1 MTPSSNPSQI
11 VLYTTLDGTVK
22 IDTIFQDETI
32 WLTQKKMA
40 ELFDVNVPAISKHL
54 SSIFKEGEL
63 QKEATIP
70 KMETVQSSNKV
81 VGFIL
86 EHTTQYSLLGTNC
99 PPDKSGGFIK

>member
-1 MTPSSNPSQI
+1 MTLYKNKYRIESARLMGWDYSSEWYCF
-11 VLYTTLDGTVK
+11 VTV
-22 IDTIFQDETI
+22 

-63 QKEATIP
+63 QKEATIS
-70 KMETVQSSNKV
+70 KMETVQSSDKV
-81 VGFIL
+81 FSFIL

-99 PPDKSGGFIK
+99 PQIEAEVL